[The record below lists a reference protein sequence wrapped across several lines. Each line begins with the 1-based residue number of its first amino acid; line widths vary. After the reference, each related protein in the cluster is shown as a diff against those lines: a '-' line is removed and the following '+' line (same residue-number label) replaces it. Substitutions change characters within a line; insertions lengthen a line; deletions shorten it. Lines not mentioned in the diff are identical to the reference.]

1 MSLVLH
7 DDQGKYLDLEIHQ
20 GGVGVP
26 SSSNDWWTGGSTS
39 ASDGSRRPHQRR
51 PPSCSAGRARVLVA
65 AGHAFAARS
74 DVSTTLAT
82 LATLATA
89 ASRTETPALVDGD
102 ER

>member
-1 MSLVLH
+1 MSLILH
-7 DDQGKYLDLEIHQ
+7 DVQGKYPDPEIHQ
-20 GGVGVP
+20 VGVGVP

-39 ASDGSRRPHQRR
+39 ASDGSRWPHQRR

-74 DVSTTLAT
+74 DVSVTTLP
-82 LATLATA
+82 TLATA